1 MSGFFSGFPLVFRR
15 FSMVFQHLKTC
26 RFRVLFSCLHLR
38 RIRDG
43 SAHNPRGRHSPN
55 PRTQGNAQ
63 PNQRTLFRLLSRLC
77 VMPARMHA
85 RFIGRSAQ
93 FQNLSTRNVAQIFP
107 HVLRADPP
115 ETQSAEK
122 RFASKERDKSA
133 CTALGGIWGRR
144 KNAGCIV
151 FLPNGGGATHRRTA
165 RHNGHS
171 TSIARTA
178 CKRRQRRQDTKG
190 KVIQAFT
197 SASLAAVHSLSWIGG
212 FWRELVQAQTDRQ
225 KRHAETGE

>member
-1 MSGFFSGFPLVFRR
+1 
-15 FSMVFQHLKTC
+15 MVFQHLKTR
-26 RFRVLFSCLHLR
+26 RFRVLFCVCMF
-38 RIRDG
+38 G
-43 SAHNPRGRHSPN
+43 EFVTAAHTIGAAVIPRK
-55 PRTQGNAQ
+55 PRAQGIAQ
-63 PNQRTLFRLLSRLC
+63 PSQRTPFRLLSRLC
-77 VMPARMHA
+77 VMPARMYA

-93 FQNLSTRNVAQIFP
+93 FQNLSTRNVAQIFL

-122 RFASKERDKSA
+122 RLASKERGKCA
-133 CTALGGIWGRR
+133 RLPFGGIWGRR

-178 CKRRQRRQDTKG
+178 CKRRQRRQDTKRQ
-190 KVIQAFT
+190 VIQAFT

>member
-15 FSMVFQHLKTC
+15 FSMVFQHLKTR
-26 RFRVLFSCLHLR
+26 RFRVLFCACTF
-38 RIRDG
+38 G
-43 SAHNPRGRHSPN
+43 EFVTAAHTIGAAVIPRK
-55 PRTQGNAQ
+55 PRAQGIAQ
-63 PNQRTLFRLLSRLC
+63 PSHRTPFRLLSRLC
-77 VMPARMHA
+77 VMPARMYA

-93 FQNLSTRNVAQIFP
+93 FQNLSTRNVAQIFL

-115 ETQSAEK
+115 ETQSVEK
-122 RFASKERDKSA
+122 RLASKERDKSA
-133 CTALGGIWGRR
+133 CPALGGIWGQR

-171 TSIARTA
+171 TSIAGTA

-190 KVIQAFT
+190 
-197 SASLAAVHSLSWIGG
+197 
-212 FWRELVQAQTDRQ
+212 R
-225 KRHAETGE
+225 